1 MLETLIILS
10 LVCTVVLLFVTLFNE
25 YYQQRLGVSC
35 MPTTPKVRARMM
47 ELIEEYAKDGHANI
61 VELGCGWGGMARNAT
76 KLFPWLTTTGIEK
89 SLFPYLF
96 SKLRAVGNDTNIRH
110 ENIYKYDLKNADI
123 VLCYLSNQHMKN
135 LENKMTDELKPGS
148 VVISSTFQ
156 FSKKKPDK
164 IVPLTGVYDT
174 KIYIYVF

>member
-1 MLETLIILS
+1 MLDVILTLS

-35 MPTTPKVRARMM
+35 MPTTPKVRAHMM
-47 ELIEEYAKDGHANI
+47 TLIEEYAKDGHANI
-61 VELGCGWGGMARNAT
+61 VELGCGWGGMARSAT
-76 KLFPWLTTTGIEK
+76 KRFPLLITTGIEK
-89 SLFPYLF
+89 SFFPYLF
-96 SKLRAVGNDTNIRH
+96 SKFRAIGNNTNIRH
-110 ENIYKYDLKNADI
+110 ENIYKYDLSGADI
-123 VLCYLSNQHMKN
+123 ILCYLSNQHMAE
-135 LENKMTDELKPGS
+135 LEGKMTKELKPGS

-156 FSKKKPDK
+156 FAQKKPDK